1 MAVCGLHNTKYSM
14 RSAFFV
20 ACVLLLVFA
29 SSPASAQL
37 RSEANQIDA
46 PVRLYDAGGT
56 GISLNKYFSP
66 EHFRMG
72 HSVEFSTSSFG
83 GSLGMYTNSLMWQFS
98 DKLAARVDV
107 ALAYAPGGGS
117 TTGMLSQDALGG
129 QDGRLFL
136 RNAEI
141 AYRPTENTVFHFQV
155 RQSPYG
161 RYMSPYGFDRY
172 NRSGFSGQFGYQS
185 GTSGELFWNDPGN

>member
-1 MAVCGLHNTKYSM
+1 M

-20 ACVLLLVFA
+20 ACVLLLVFSSNPTAAQSRTDA
-29 SSPASAQL
+29 S
-37 RSEANQIDA
+37 RIDA

-56 GISLNKYFSP
+56 GISLNRYFSP
-66 EHFRMG
+66 EHFRMS
-72 HSVEFSTSSFG
+72 HSVEFSANSFS
-83 GSLGMYTNSLMWQFS
+83 GSLGMYTNSMMWQFS

-107 ALAYAPGGGS
+107 ALAYAPDGGS

-129 QDGRLFL
+129 NNGRLFL

-141 AYRPTENTVFHFQV
+141 AYRPKENMLFHFRVQ
-155 RQSPYG
+155 QSPYG

-172 NRSGFSGQFGYQS
+172 GGSGFSGQFGYGDYYGQN
-185 GTSGELFWNDPGN
+185 LFWNDRAN